1 MPTATVEGRMQFK
14 IIKYLVLERCVE
26 GSIELESVLK
36 MKKRGVCIFAQ
47 WWRRLASY
55 KF

>member
-1 MPTATVEGRMQFK
+1 MTTATVEGRMQFK
-14 IIKYLVLERCVE
+14 IIKYLVLERCVV
-26 GSIELESVLK
+26 GAIELECVLK
-36 MKKRGVCIFAQ
+36 MKKCGVRIFAQ